1 MFYFSLQFPIYESF
15 LLLCRM
21 SFLLP
26 FTPNPH
32 PFKFCP
38 SGSKVPLRSFPP
50 WLQPELGVTTCKKNV
65 QFLAQ
70 GLSQPEGWLK
80 VLFLS
85 VLGNVICS
93 DCAFSPSSLLKSQRW
108 IGMCKNNITLQM
120 VLNPLSC
127 LNLNHYLL
135 ITTFMVDGKLP
146 WNLRGHL
153 TQVRSSSLVEIY
165 WNILEGKKR
174 STKTKA
180 RGSVSPSEGK

>member
-1 MFYFSLQFPIYESF
+1 MSPFCYYAECHFFFP
-15 LLLCRM
+15 
-21 SFLLP
+21 LLP
-26 FTPNPH
+26 TLT

-38 SGSKVPLRSFPP
+38 SGSNVPLRSFPP
-50 WLQPELGVTTCKKNV
+50 WLQPELGVTICKVNV

-85 VLGNVICS
+85 GLGNVVCS
-93 DCAFSPSSLLKSQRW
+93 DYTFSPLSLLKSQRW
-108 IGMCKNNITLQM
+108 IEMCKNDITLQM

-135 ITTFMVDGKLP
+135 ITTFMVDGKWL

-153 TQVRSSSLVEIY
+153 TQVHSSSLVEIY

-174 STKTKA
+174 STKTRA